1 MTAVVEA
8 PPVDPMAALEAEFAA
23 LTGDEPWM
31 PAHYTTPIENP
42 DYREGLALILL
53 AEIMFRFEA
62 NEDTR
67 LDIWQKW
74 LIREILQRYPAGHP
88 RAGQLVYRQ
97 AIVSMGRQ
105 NGKTVLGA
113 VFALYGLILMV
124 RRAPE
129 VISIAARV
137 DQAKNL
143 YKKVRFCIETVPA
156 LQERFRPAGRA
167 GITSRVSSKPASYEV
182 KASDGDGLQ
191 SFSGCLMLLDELH
204 LLKPEAWWALVL
216 GSSAQA
222 KALVAGFTTAGDD
235 NSKLLKELYSIG
247 MEAVNQTDGHND
259 RVGFFLWTAD
269 PALELYDPLALIQ
282 ANPAIACGRISLED
296 ELRDGKSMQES
307 EYRRYRRNEFVSVEN
322 TWMALAAWRS
332 AGGSGIPAGRYPIIV
347 SFART
352 RGSWDRVAV
361 FASTRIGDV
370 VYVERVATLQ
380 YADTEWLERVCL
392 ELAKH
397 HTVEKFVTDSDTM
410 RPTIIALGQQ
420 HGLPAEYLTRGN
432 IANATATVHSM
443 VKTGRLIHDQ
453 DPELSA
459 QIPKAVT
466 VNSGAGVVLDMTKSL
481 GDIESVYAM
490 VMGAFMAE
498 QQKEVVSP
506 ISIF

>member
-1 MTAVVEA
+1 MTTAELA
-8 PPVDPMAALEAEFAA
+8 ADRELIEVDGTEVWL
-23 LTGDEPWM
+23 
-31 PAHYTTPIENP
+31 PAHYTRPIDNP
-42 DYREGLALILL
+42 DYREGDALIKL
-53 AEIMFRFEA
+53 AELMFRFEA

-74 LIREILQRYPAGHP
+74 LIREILQRYPAGHE

-97 AIVSMGRQ
+97 VVVSMGRQ
-105 NGKTVLGA
+105 NGKTVLGS

-156 LQERFRPAGRA
+156 LKERFRPAGRA
-167 GITSRVSSKPASYEV
+167 GITSRVRSKPASYEV

-235 NSKLLKELYSIG
+235 NSALLKELYKIG
-247 MEAVNQTDGHND
+247 MSAVNRDEGHND

-269 PALELYDPLALIQ
+269 PALDLYDPLALIQ
-282 ANPAIACGRISLED
+282 ANPAIACGRISLDD

-307 EYRRYRRNEFVSVEN
+307 EYRRYRRNEFVSVQN
-322 TWMALAAWRS
+322 TWMPPAAWNAA
-332 AGGSGIPAGRYPIIV
+332 AGTGIPAGRHPLIV

-352 RGSWDRVAV
+352 RGSWDRVSV
-361 FASTRIGDV
+361 FASTRIGEV
-370 VYVERVATLQ
+370 VYTERVATLQ
-380 YADTEWLERVCL
+380 FAETAWLERVCI
-392 ELAKH
+392 ELARH

-410 RPTIIALGQQ
+410 RPTVLALGKE
-420 HGLPAEYLTRGN
+420 HGLPTEYLTRGN
-432 IANATATVHSM
+432 IANATVTVHSM
-443 VKTGRLIHDQ
+443 VKTGRLVHDG
-453 DPELSA
+453 DADLA
-459 QIPKAVT
+459 RQIPKAVT
-466 VNSGAGVVLDMTKSL
+466 VNSGAGVVLDMTKSF
-481 GDIESVYAM
+481 GDIEAVYAM
-490 VMGAFMAE
+490 TMGVFMAE
-498 QQKEVVSP
+498 QQKESVSP
-506 ISIF
+506 LSSF